1 MDQQKVEE
9 IIMTKLEGFSKVAV
23 IKWGY
28 CTQYHFS
35 IYDDGNGYKVGDMV
49 ALSNNNPNA
58 KIDEI
63 ISVEESRERYKRCI
77 TEEVIGKID
86 ISAYEK
92 RLAQRKE
99 KAELKKELDKRK
111 KEIREKLDDE
121 YYASKEDV
129 YAKMLKRYEKYYDE
143 ETNS

>member
-1 MDQQKVEE
+1 MA
-9 IIMTKLEGFSKVAV
+9 KLEGFNKVAV
-23 IKWGY
+23 IKWSY
-28 CTQYHFS
+28 YTQYYFA
-35 IYDDGNGYKVGDMV
+35 IYDDGNDYKVGDMV

-77 TEEVIGKID
+77 TAEVIGKID

-99 KAELKKELDKRK
+99 KEELKKGLDKRK
-111 KEIREKLDDE
+111 KEIQKKLDDE
-121 YYASKEDV
+121 YYASKDDV
-129 YAKMLKRYEKYYDE
+129 YAEMLKRYE
-143 ETNS
+143 SL

>member
-1 MDQQKVEE
+1 ME
-9 IIMTKLEGFSKVAV
+9 KLEGFSTVAV
-23 IKWGY
+23 IKFG
-28 CTQYHFS
+28 CAQYHFA
-35 IYDDGNGYKVGDMV
+35 IYDDGNDYKAGDMV
-49 ALSNNNPNA
+49 ALSNNNNSNA

-77 TEEVIGKID
+77 TAEVIGKID

-121 YYASKEDV
+121 YYASKDDV
-129 YAKMLKRYEKYYDE
+129 YAEMLKRYE
-143 ETNS
+143 SL

>member
-1 MDQQKVEE
+1 
-9 IIMTKLEGFSKVAV
+9 
-23 IKWGY
+23 
-28 CTQYHFS
+28 
-35 IYDDGNGYKVGDMV
+35 MV

-92 RLAQRKE
+92 SLAQRKE